1 MRKMSTLAEK
11 IANIKHLDEQ
21 GLEVLAHELREL
33 IIKIV
38 TKNGGHLA
46 SNLGVVE
53 LTMALFY
60 VFNFP
65 EDRIV
70 WDVGHQT
77 YVYKILSDRLEKFDT
92 IRQPGGISGFP
103 KTEESIYDAFNTGHS
118 STSISAALGIA
129 AAKHLAGEPGRVLA
143 VIGDGALTGGM
154 AFEALN
160 HAGHLKEDLIVILND
175 NEMSIAPN
183 VGAISQYLTNLRT
196 APKYRQKKAQVQNFV
211 RKIPFAGKQMANFAE
226 KLKDSLKHLLMSSE
240 LFEQFGFTY
249 IGPIDGHDLAKMIKI
264 MQRVREIKG
273 PILIHCITKKGKG
286 YAPAEENPNNY
297 HGIAPFTMED
307 EGEPLKNHPKSFTKI
322 FGEKILAMGKEK
334 SDIVAITAAMVS
346 GTGLDQFSLLF
357 PERFF
362 DVGIAEGHA
371 VTFAAGLAIAGKRP
385 VVAIYSTFIQRAI
398 DQIIHDVALQ
408 KLPVIFILDRAGLVG
423 ADGETHHGLFDTALL
438 AVVPNLILMAPKN
451 AQEIEEM
458 LELAYQLKEPVV
470 IRIPRG
476 IADSNI
482 SASKVELGK
491 LEIIQEGNDIAF
503 LTYGSIYSKAQQAIK
518 VLENDYSCGLYNLR
532 FAKPLDEISLEVI
545 AKKYKLLVTVE
556 EEMLIGGIGCMLN
569 TVLQKLEIT
578 TPTLSLGVDNCFVTH
593 GSQTG
598 LQRVCKLDEMNIV
611 EAVLQKLKGK

>member
-1 MRKMSTLAEK
+1 MSTLAKK
-11 IANIKHLDEQ
+11 IENIKYLNEQ
-21 GLEVLAHELREL
+21 GLNDLAEELRAL
-33 IIKIV
+33 IIKTI
-38 TKNGGHLA
+38 TQNGGHLA

-70 WDVGHQT
+70 WDVGHQA
-77 YVYKILSDRLEKFDT
+77 YVYKILSDRLEKFAT

-129 AAKHLAGEPGRVLA
+129 TAKHLSGELGKVIA

-196 APKYRQKKAQVQNFV
+196 APKYRQKKIQIQNFV
-211 RKIPFAGKQMANFAE
+211 RKIPFVGEQMVKVAE
-226 KLKDSLKHLLMSSE
+226 KLKNSLKHLLMSGE

-249 IGPIDGHDLAKMIKI
+249 IGPIDGHNLTKVIKI
-264 MQRVREIKG
+264 LQRVRELSG
-273 PILIHCITKKGKG
+273 PVLIHCITKKGKG
-286 YAPAEENPNNY
+286 YAPAEESPNNY

-307 EGEPLKNHPKSFTKI
+307 EEEPSKDQTRSFTKV
-322 FGEKILAMGKEK
+322 FGEKILAMAKEK
-334 SDIVAITAAMVS
+334 PDIVAITAAMVS
-346 GTGLDQFSLLF
+346 GTGLDQFSLSF

-362 DVGIAEGHA
+362 DVGIAEEHA
-371 VTFAAGLAIAGKRP
+371 VTFAAGLAIAGRRP

-408 KLPVIFILDRAGLVG
+408 KLPVIFVLDRAGFVG

-438 AVVPNLILMAPKN
+438 AAIPNLVLMAPKN
-451 AQEIEEM
+451 AQELEEM
-458 LELAYQLKEPVV
+458 LELAYELKQPVV
-470 IRIPRG
+470 LRIPRG
-476 IADSNI
+476 IADSNTL
-482 SASKVELGK
+482 ASKVELGK
-491 LEIIQEGNDIAF
+491 LETIQKGKDIAF
-503 LTYGSIYSKAQQAIK
+503 LTYGSIYSQAQQAIK
-518 VLENDYSCGLYNLR
+518 ILENIFS
-532 FAKPLDEISLEVI
+532 KISE
-545 AKKYKLLVTVE
+545 
-556 EEMLIGGIGCMLN
+556 
-569 TVLQKLEIT
+569 
-578 TPTLSLGVDNCFVTH
+578 
-593 GSQTG
+593 
-598 LQRVCKLDEMNIV
+598 
-611 EAVLQKLKGK
+611 